1 MQRSCMMIIITK
13 MQTQYDKQVAVAKK
27 MAKMLQ
33 KQYNSLLKS
42 ELKLYTEVKEFND
55 YFASDLNVAVAEV
68 NKALV
73 QLSLAIDDLEMVAA
87 NER

>member
-42 ELKLYTEVKEFND
+42 ELKLYTEVKGFND